1 MSHLKI
7 PEVCDTGKTSS
18 VGFAMHHLN
27 SSRRKHAY
35 GSRLG
40 KPWTIGTNCSYLRW
54 MLEQH
59 VDVAPQWRVCAMD
72 GRSRWPPSHSPV
84 AKKIPSGPGVGG
96 EATAIVVVLPSLES
110 RSAVGHLPEHLTGLV
125 ERDLSWQSR
134 TRGVG
139 VPTEVQDLAFLLVIS
154 TSPESH
160 MTQKIWNWDRVKI
173 KSNWIVRWTMQS
185 WHKHQSDPYEW

>member
-35 GSRLG
+35 GSRLR
-40 KPWTIGTNCSYLRW
+40 KPWTIGTNCSYQRW

-59 VDVAPQWRVCAMD
+59 VDVALQWQVCAMD
-72 GRSRWPPSHSPV
+72 GRSRWPPSHSPDTN
-84 AKKIPSGPGVGG
+84 KIPSGPGVGG
-96 EATAIVVVLPSLES
+96 EATTIVVVLPSSGS
-110 RSAVGHLPEHLTGLV
+110 RSVALAAVGHLPEHLTGLV

-139 VPTEVQDLAFLLVIS
+139 VPTEVQVLAFFAGS
-154 TSPESH
+154 FYFT
-160 MTQKIWNWDRVKI
+160 
-173 KSNWIVRWTMQS
+173 
-185 WHKHQSDPYEW
+185 